1 MRNFYHFD
9 LHEKITKKCVLSVV
23 DILLTIKYCS
33 RVCLLSH
40 PVFLDLTMNEESE
53 TEITIALEL
62 EKDLLDR
69 YGLLLTGDALIR
81 ELGYVSKAAFRQSL
95 VRKTVPVPIFEIDN
109 RRGKYALAKD
119 VARYLAKKRFSSI
132 S

>member
-1 MRNFYHFD
+1 
-9 LHEKITKKCVLSVV
+9 
-23 DILLTIKYCS
+23 
-33 RVCLLSH
+33 
-40 PVFLDLTMNEESE
+40 MNKESE
-53 TEITIALEL
+53 TEIATALAL

-81 ELGYVSKAAFRQSL
+81 ELGYASKAAFRQSL
-95 VRKTVPVPIFEIDN
+95 VRKTVPVPVFELDN

-119 VARYLAKKRFSSI
+119 IARYLAKRRFSSI